1 MSSYHI
7 LSQTFPESLAD
18 VNILDNKIY
27 CLYFR
32 EPLTVYP
39 VFGPTGTD
47 AVSLAIYL
55 CLLSI
60 FVFMLLVMSVTVV
73 ATEINQHDTMETE
86 IKVMG
91 VSDTAAIKSYS
102 GRINVV

>member
-1 MSSYHI
+1 
-7 LSQTFPESLAD
+7 
-18 VNILDNKIY
+18 
-27 CLYFR
+27 
-32 EPLTVYP
+32 
-39 VFGPTGTD
+39 
-47 AVSLAIYL
+47 
-55 CLLSI
+55 
-60 FVFMLLVMSVTVV
+60 MLLVMSVTVV